1 MTTTEINT
9 IEDLARILEEQ
20 PRWATALRSLLL
32 GEELVA
38 LPERVAALAAKL
50 DQLAETVAGL
60 SETVARLS
68 EDLRR
73 LYEIVDQLSEDL
85 RRLYE
90 TVAGLAATV
99 QQIQATQEEML
110 READERKGDM
120 AEVKGDVAGLKD
132 DMTEVKGDVAGLK
145 DDMTEVKGDLN
156 VVKDDMTEVKGDM
169 AEVKEDMTEVK
180 GDLNVVKNRVGSMR
194 GTFLEIRISNKIIPL
209 VSQALGLRRAEIM
222 QNIVL
227 HPHPELIEPI
237 YDATDDGLISES
249 QEQRLRATDII
260 LKARRSSDRATV
272 WVAVEVSTRLDESD
286 IGRARESAD
295 ILSVVFQTDAFAVV
309 AGYRLDPPDQE
320 RADAEGVVFLEVAE
334 EV

>member
-1 MTTTEINT
+1 
-9 IEDLARILEEQ
+9 
-20 PRWATALRSLLL
+20 
-32 GEELVA
+32 
-38 LPERVAALAAKL
+38 
-50 DQLAETVAGL
+50 
-60 SETVARLS
+60 
-68 EDLRR
+68 
-73 LYEIVDQLSEDL
+73 
-85 RRLYE
+85 
-90 TVAGLAATV
+90 
-99 QQIQATQEEML
+99 
-110 READERKGDM
+110 M

-156 VVKDDMTEVKGDM
+156 VVKD
-169 AEVKEDMTEVK
+169 DMTEVK

-237 YDATDDGLISES
+237 YDATDDGLISEA

-295 ILSVVFQTDAFAVV
+295 ILSIVFQTDAFAVV
-309 AGYRLDPPDQE
+309 AGYRLDPPDRE

>member
-1 MTTTEINT
+1 
-9 IEDLARILEEQ
+9 
-20 PRWATALRSLLL
+20 
-32 GEELVA
+32 
-38 LPERVAALAAKL
+38 
-50 DQLAETVAGL
+50 
-60 SETVARLS
+60 
-68 EDLRR
+68 
-73 LYEIVDQLSEDL
+73 
-85 RRLYE
+85 
-90 TVAGLAATV
+90 
-99 QQIQATQEEML
+99 
-110 READERKGDM
+110 
-120 AEVKGDVAGLKD
+120 
-132 DMTEVKGDVAGLK
+132 MTEVKGDVAGLK

-156 VVKDDMTEVKGDM
+156 V
-169 AEVKEDMTEVK
+169 VKEDMTEVK

-237 YDATDDGLISES
+237 YDATDDGLISEV

-260 LKARRSSDRATV
+260 LRARRSSDRATV

-295 ILSVVFQTDAFAVV
+295 ILSAVFQADAFAVV
-309 AGYRLDPPDQE
+309 AGYRLDPPDRE

-334 EV
+334 EI